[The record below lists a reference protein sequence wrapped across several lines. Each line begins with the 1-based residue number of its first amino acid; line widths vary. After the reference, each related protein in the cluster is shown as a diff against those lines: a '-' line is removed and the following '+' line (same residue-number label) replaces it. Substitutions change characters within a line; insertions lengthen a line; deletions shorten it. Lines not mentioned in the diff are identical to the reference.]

1 VKETGSDMF
10 CVFQK
15 TRRLFFFNKPCFMTF
30 TWFCSFG
37 VHLRITQ
44 RYLEL

>member
-1 VKETGSDMF
+1 
-10 CVFQK
+10 
-15 TRRLFFFNKPCFMTF
+15 MTF